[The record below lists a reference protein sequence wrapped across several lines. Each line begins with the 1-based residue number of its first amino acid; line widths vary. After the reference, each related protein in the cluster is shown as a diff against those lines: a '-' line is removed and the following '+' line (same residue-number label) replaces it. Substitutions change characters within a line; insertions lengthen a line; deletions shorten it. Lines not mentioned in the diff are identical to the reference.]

1 MPASLSRVAVLLGAF
16 AAPSALAMPLHLPF
30 APAGSKTDLDGKLE
44 FLDVERAESAN
55 PYQNPQG
62 KLRLHLTTDFG
73 AHVRFVADVTGTAGG
88 TPRNPS
94 GAGVYDFGHVKQDLS
109 PSLEFGEAYL
119 LFETTRFD
127 LRVGLQRFAWGV
139 LDEPHAAEQ
148 APNDLLSPQKF
159 YEPLLEEENDRK
171 VGVPALAPTVY
182 LPSSQSRFLP
192 SDARLTFV
200 WLPIYVPYLFP
211 DQDERWYPPL
221 ARVPP
226 ESDVMGITVENE
238 SRFVNAPVP
247 SRTLSHGT
255 YAVRLAGLAAGA
267 DFALYYFDGF
277 DPSPSL
283 DAAAQGFVRLD
294 PLSPQ
299 RLDARSE
306 VDVFPAFH
314 RIRTVG
320 GDVAYRLLGA
330 TLRLEGAYVFD
341 RGYVRNL
348 QDVVA
353 SEQIGTVDPA
363 SLLGGQ
369 EQPVTV
375 TLSDVNVQRDAVEWG
390 AGGDGFIGSTFV
402 LVQMNQTAVLH
413 NQVNLLISD
422 METRFSTVLR
432 RSFLEDHLR
441 AELLGLYGMQGV
453 YGVAH
458 PRLTYAVNDHLD
470 VRIGFVAIAGHEE
483 SAVGQYRRN
492 DEGYVRVRFLF

>member
-1 MPASLSRVAVLLGAF
+1 MPASLPRVAVLLCAF
-16 AAPSALAMPLHLPF
+16 AAPNAFAMQLPF
-30 APAGSKTDLDGKLE
+30 APPGSKADLDGKLE
-44 FLDVERAESAN
+44 FLDVERADSAN

-73 AHVRFVADVTGTAGG
+73 AHVRFVADTTGTAGG

-119 LFETTRFD
+119 QIETTMLD
-127 LRVGLQRFAWGV
+127 LRVGLQRFAWGT
-139 LDEPHAAEQ
+139 LDEPHAGEQ

-159 YEPLLEEENDRK
+159 YDPLLEEENDRK

-182 LPSSQSRFLP
+182 FPSSQSPYLP
-192 SDARLTFV
+192 SDVRLTFV

-226 ESDVMGITVENE
+226 QSDVMGVAVENQ
-238 SRFVNAPVP
+238 SSFVNAPVP
-247 SRTLSHGT
+247 SRTLNHGT
-255 YAVRLAGLAAGA
+255 YAARLSGLAAGA

-306 VDVFPAFH
+306 VDVFPVFH

-320 GDVAYRLLGA
+320 GDVTYRLFGA
-330 TLRLEGAYVFD
+330 TLRIEGAYVFD

-348 QDVVA
+348 QNVVS
-353 SEQIGTVDPA
+353 SEQIGPVDPV
-363 SLLGGQ
+363 LLLSGE

-375 TLSDVNVQRDAVEWG
+375 TLSEVNVQRDAVEWG
-390 AGGDGFIGSTFV
+390 VGGDGFIGATFV

-413 NQVNLLISD
+413 NHVNLLISD
-422 METRFSTVLR
+422 FETRFSTTLR
-432 RSFLEDHLR
+432 RSFLDDRLR

-458 PRLTYAVNDHLD
+458 PRLTYAVNDHID
-470 VRIGFVAIAGHEE
+470 VRVGYVAVAGHEE
-483 SAVGQYRRN
+483 SVVGQYRAN